1 MAELANCAQCG
12 TLFVKNYRDICPACK
27 KEEDKK
33 FETVY
38 QFIRRRE
45 NRMAT
50 LQQVTES
57 TGVDEKL
64 ILRFIKEG
72 RLQLSKFPNLG
83 YPCAKCGQKIRE
95 GKLCDDCTKS
105 LRADIMNEDEE
116 QKRAEARK
124 LKEKTATY
132 YSVDK

>member
-1 MAELANCAQCG
+1 MGELANCVQCG
-12 TLFVKNYRDICPACK
+12 TLFVKSYRDICPACK

-38 QFIRRRE
+38 QFIRKRE

-50 LQQVTES
+50 LAEVTES
-57 TGVDEKL
+57 TGVEEKL

-83 YPCAKCGQKIRE
+83 YPCAKCGNTIRE
-95 GKLCDDCTKS
+95 GKLCDDCKTS
-105 LRADIMNEDEE
+105 LRNDIMNHSEE
-116 QKRAEARK
+116 QKREEARK